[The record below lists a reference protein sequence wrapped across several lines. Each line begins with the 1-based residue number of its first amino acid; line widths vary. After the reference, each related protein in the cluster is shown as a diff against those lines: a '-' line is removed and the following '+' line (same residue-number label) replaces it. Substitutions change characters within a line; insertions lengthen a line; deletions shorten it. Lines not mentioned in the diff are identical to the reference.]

1 VPPLAGELAGGIAD
15 EKVLV
20 IRPPTEHSGTSP
32 KIDPPTLFLTPRWIA
47 ARDRILARAAE
58 RRAAERRAAGECR
71 AHVYGAL
78 SKEARLYALG
88 LLESS

>member
-58 RRAAERRAAGECR
+58 RRAAGECR